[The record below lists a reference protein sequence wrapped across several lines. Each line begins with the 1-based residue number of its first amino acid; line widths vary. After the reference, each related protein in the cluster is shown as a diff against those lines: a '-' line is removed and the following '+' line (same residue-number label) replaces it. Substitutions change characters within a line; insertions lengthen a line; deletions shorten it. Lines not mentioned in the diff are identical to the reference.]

1 MGRHVNRSFVLFLI
15 GKFTLDR
22 QNHSHFCKCY
32 YCRCLIDLNRE
43 LGKWNFYDL
52 NKDHNKWFIIFHQ
65 KDDHE
70 ITLFPV
76 FIL

>member
-15 GKFTLDR
+15 RKFNLDR
-22 QNHSHFCKCY
+22 QNYSHFCKCY
-32 YCRCLIDLNRE
+32 YCRCLINLNRE

-52 NKDHNKWFIIFHQ
+52 NKDHDKWFIIFHQ

-76 FIL
+76 FI

>member
-1 MGRHVNRSFVLFLI
+1 MPYRFEERE
-15 GKFTLDR
+15 
-22 QNHSHFCKCY
+22 
-32 YCRCLIDLNRE
+32 RE

-52 NKDHNKWFIIFHQ
+52 NKDHDKWFIILHQ

-76 FIL
+76 FI